1 MVHQLN
7 KVKILFSQEVLLNCP
22 NGAGEEVKKV
32 KSANLDRDG
41 WTQCMKA
48 DLQNKYNYLQLSQT
62 KKKRQ
67 KKTHGHGRKHIDKY
81 LTIVYI
87 INCSCSLIV
96 KS

>member
-62 KKKRQ
+62 KKKD
-67 KKTHGHGRKHIDKY
+67 RKRHMDTEGNI
-81 LTIVYI
+81 
-87 INCSCSLIV
+87 
-96 KS
+96 

>member
-32 KSANLDRDG
+32 KSANLDRNG

-62 KKKRQ
+62 KKKTEKDTWTRKETYRQ
-67 KKTHGHGRKHIDKY
+67 IFNYCIHHK
-81 LTIVYI
+81 LQLQL
-87 INCSCSLIV
+87 NC
-96 KS
+96 

>member
-62 KKKRQ
+62 KKKTEKDTWTRKETYRQ
-67 KKTHGHGRKHIDKY
+67 IFNYCTCIHHKLQLK
-81 LTIVYI
+81 L
-87 INCSCSLIV
+87 NC
-96 KS
+96 